1 MSAQITEQDILTTY
15 LLTPSSLQTLLPYST
30 FLQTIV
36 PPTLRKNPAYSS
48 ALRAIYRDFT
58 VQRALTVD
66 RVREAIEKQ
75 AGAGSITLRADLIR
89 RLVLEAGGRGC
100 KRERRRKGSGR
111 RRRDEVVNT
120 TVDEPESDVD
130 SGSGSGSES
139 ESHEEYIRQSRLERT
154 SFVTEQVM
162 ADDPLSVHPAA
173 HVLPC
178 QSATSRRRPRSQLLE
193 QQLQDKYDRRFHTE
207 DSLLEAMKRAEN
219 SVKQENDEL
228 DAEVQR
234 VLGGIKEVIG
244 GLSDLRYG
252 KLNDG
257 VEERALQAL
266 QTLQ

>member
-1 MSAQITEQDILTTY
+1 MSVQITEQDILTTY
-15 LLTPSSLQTLLPYST
+15 LLTPSSLQTLLPYSK

-36 PPTLRKNPAYSS
+36 PPTPRKNPAYSS
-48 ALRAIYRDFT
+48 ALRTIYRDFT

-89 RLVLEAGGRGC
+89 RLVLEEGGRGRE
-100 KRERRRKGSGR
+100 RERRLKGNGL

-120 TVDEPESDVD
+120 TIDESGSDVD
-130 SGSGSGSES
+130 SGSGSES
-139 ESHEEYIRQSRLERT
+139 ESHEEYTRQSRLERT
-154 SFVTEQVM
+154 SVVTEQVM
-162 ADDPLSVHPAA
+162 ADDPLSVHAAA

-193 QQLQDKYDRRFHTE
+193 QQLRDKYDRRFHTE
-207 DSLLEAMKRAEN
+207 DSLLEAMNQAEN

-234 VLGGIKEVIG
+234 VLGGIKEIIG

-252 KLNDG
+252 KLSDG